1 MALMIPKDREFE
13 EFNGSYGEHTLYE
26 KFSELSDDYII
37 FHSVKWQNKQK
48 HRVENGEADFVI
60 FNKKKGLLCLE
71 VKHGGIKGENGRI
84 IQTNR
89 KTSKENY
96 IDPMNQANNSKYKLI
111 DIINQIARKNNCKIF
126 VEPMVWFTGISN
138 RDIKGDFPELEY
150 RINNNTFFSN
160 HLTDIE
166 LVLNQCFDYYN
177 MNETNINKNAI
188 DQIVLNIAPE
198 FSAFASM
205 SNLINNNEYYF
216 NRMTLEQSYLLD
228 YLSEQDVAVIQG
240 GAGTGKTMLAVEKA
254 KRLTENDGEKVLFL
268 CFNSLLVQFLNNRY
282 KNELPN
288 VTFTNLYSLA
298 ARALRKTDITDNDI
312 IEFLENIDLYS
323 DIWKFDSIIIDEA
336 QDFNDTFILMLKDIA
351 IIKEV
356 SFYIFYDKN
365 QLVQQRDNLTW
376 LKDMECRLV
385 LNLNCRNTMKIA
397 ETSSNPI
404 GIDKV
409 KMKIPIEG
417 DYPLYHNTNNKE
429 DLINW
434 LEQRIRFYTENGV
447 TKSQITILTSKT
459 LETSVLAG
467 VKKIG
472 NYSLSQEIET
482 KNILF
487 TTARKFKGLESD
499 VILFIDIDGEQFKND
514 EQKRVFYVGASRAK
528 TQLELITAL
537 NEEEQKDM
545 FLKISKGKSSRKGVL
560 LTDLKVKII

>member
-1 MALMIPKDREFE
+1 MALLIPKDRDFE
-13 EFNGSYGEHTLYE
+13 EFNGSYGEHTLYQ

-48 HRVENGEADFVI
+48 NNVKNGEADFVI
-60 FNKKKGLLCLE
+60 LNKKRGILCLE
-71 VKHGGIKGENGRI
+71 VKHGGIKGSNGRI
-84 IQTNR
+84 KQINR
-89 KTSKENY
+89 KTSEENF
-96 IDPMNQANNSKYKLI
+96 IDPMNQSNSSKYKLI
-111 DIINQIARKNNCKIF
+111 DIVNDIGRKNKCKIII
-126 VEPMVWFTGISN
+126 EPMVWFTGISTK
-138 RDIKGDFPELEY
+138 DIEGEFPDLEY
-150 RINNNTFFSN
+150 KINHNTFFNN
-160 HLTDIE
+160 HLSDIDT
-166 LVLNQCFDYYN
+166 VLNKCFDYYN
-177 MNETNINKNAI
+177 MNINNINKNAI

-216 NRMTLEQSYLLD
+216 NRMTHEQSYLLD
-228 YLSEQDVAVIQG
+228 YLSEQNTAVIQG

-254 KRLTENDGEKVLFL
+254 KRLSENENVLFL
-268 CFNSLLVQFLNNRY
+268 CFNSLLVQFLRNRY
-282 KNELPN
+282 SDELPG

-298 ARALRKTDITDNDI
+298 ARALKKTDILDIDI
-312 IEFLENIDLYS
+312 IEFLDNIESYNK
-323 DIWKFDSIIIDEA
+323 IWEFDSIIIDEA
-336 QDFNDTFILMLKDIA
+336 QDFNDEFIIMLKEIA
-351 IIKEV
+351 MINEV

-365 QLVQQRDNLTW
+365 QLVQNRDNLTW

-417 DYPLYHNTNNKE
+417 DYPLYHNVNDRVELLT
-429 DLINW
+429 W
-434 LEQRIRFYTENGV
+434 LEKRIRYYTDNGIN
-447 TKSQITILTSKT
+447 KNQITILTSKT
-459 LETSVLAG
+459 LDNSLLAR
-467 VKKIG
+467 VNKIG
-472 NYSLSQEIET
+472 NYTLSQDINT
-482 KNILF
+482 KDILF

-499 VILFIDIDGEQFKND
+499 VILFIDIDEEQFKND

-528 TQLELITAL
+528 SQLELITVL
-537 NEEEQKDM
+537 NADEQKKM